1 VLQESEVTVQAEDDE
16 HVDSF
21 VSGSG
26 AGMLL
31 LCVDN
36 YSAWWYAVKLSL
48 QLETG
53 DP

>member
-1 VLQESEVTVQAEDDE
+1 MVARTR
-16 HVDSF
+16 VDTALRL
-21 VSGSG
+21 SGDPTSH
-26 AGMLL
+26 ATLRAQLL

-48 QLETG
+48 ELDAG